1 MKLFNEK
8 FDEKLLKKNR
18 IDEISSFSPTLP

>member
-8 FDEKLLKKNR
+8 FDWKVLKKNN
-18 IDEISSFSPTLP
+18 IDEISSFSPTLQ